1 MKNLSLQTTEASLKK
16 PADAVSKS
24 AVVSDGAAQAEN
36 NASFQMMLNKQVQAK
51 QASVREVE
59 SRQNQAKQTQK
70 TAENE
75 SNSATTKLG
84 SVDANTTQKS
94 AQKVSRLQLEM
105 MGTNHSKAMKDGG
118 STDAMQLAAKDI
130 MALDTKSTVIKKS
143 DETRVD
149 NDDAAL
155 TGINLTDKTSTT
167 DISSAQMFSFTM
179 SEVKQAPL
187 AKAVEAGEEAMNAEK
202 QLTLSAERGSVLKD
216 EVLSSALFQG
226 KATSDA
232 KDLAAVD
239 DKQSSHDWI
248 DAMLPNAYKP
258 SNGNDAAKLMLK
270 AEKESAIKEVT
281 MPASYQSIS
290 QLASQSTSPST
301 VQANAAEAMQQLGS
315 SNTINAYPGKTG
327 WDQAI
332 SQKVV
337 WMLGAQE
344 QSATLTLNPPDMG
357 PLQVVIHVHNDQA
370 DTTFISDNA
379 EVRQALQD
387 GMDNL
392 REKMNA
398 SGIQLGQA
406 NVSSGGQMQQQF
418 QQAAQQS
425 RADASFDKNAS
436 ASPIEHVSSPKT
448 LMRTSNGLVDTF
460 V

>member
-1 MKNLSLQTTEASLKK
+1 MKNLSLQMTETSLKK
-16 PADAVSKS
+16 PADAVSKNTVAS
-24 AVVSDGAAQAEN
+24 EGAAQAEN

-51 QASVREVE
+51 HASVREVE
-59 SRQNQAKQTQK
+59 NGQNQAKKTQK
-70 TAENE
+70 TAGNE
-75 SNSATTKLG
+75 SSSTTTKPEND
-84 SVDANTTQKS
+84 DATTTQKN
-94 AQKVSRLQLEM
+94 AQKANHLQLAM
-105 MGTNHSKAMKDGG
+105 MATSRAKAQKAQKDAENIDPLQHSSKDMIG
-118 STDAMQLAAKDI
+118 
-130 MALDTKSTVIKKS
+130 LDPKSISLKGN
-143 DETRVD
+143 DETKAE
-149 NDDAAL
+149 NDAA
-155 TGINLTDKTSTT
+155 TLTDNTT
-167 DISSAQMFSFTM
+167 ITNIPSAQMFSSLMTD
-179 SEVKQAPL
+179 VKQASL
-187 AKAVEAGEEAMNAEK
+187 GQAAEAGDDSKMSAEK
-202 QLTLSAERGSVLKD
+202 QLTLGAERGSVLKD
-216 EVLSSALFQG
+216 AVLSNALSQG

-232 KDLAAVD
+232 KDLATVD
-239 DKQSSHDWI
+239 DKQSRQDWI
-248 DAMLPNAYKP
+248 DAMLPNASK
-258 SNGNDAAKLMLK
+258 STNGDDAAKLMFK
-270 AEKESAIKEVT
+270 AEKESMIKEVA
-281 MPASYQSIS
+281 MPANYQSTS
-290 QLASQSTSPST
+290 QLVSQSTM
-301 VQANAAEAMQQLGS
+301 QASAAESMQQLGS

-392 REKMNA
+392 RNKMNE

-425 RADASFDKNAS
+425 KADASLGRNAS
-436 ASPIEHVSSPKT
+436 ASPIEHMSSAKT
-448 LMRTSNGLVDTF
+448 LVRTSNGLVDTF